1 MGGIE
6 YHIIRYEENKK
17 KYLFD
22 IIKRNLIRY
31 IKINKS
37 FNPKIRKNG

>member
-6 YHIIRYEENKK
+6 YHIIRYEEK

-22 IIKRNLIRY
+22 IINRNLIRY
-31 IKINKS
+31 INKS